1 MYAVIFMTLSPGP
14 TCTAV
19 QEAGTQYAPQAG
31 CTLSLCLDTP
41 HFAKLAGAN
50 TGWGGGGVV
59 GATPEGGGS
68 GGSTSEGTVAGVS
81 TEGGDGGGATTEGGG
96 RGQWW
101 RGQR

>member
-1 MYAVIFMTLSPGP
+1 MYCSTGGGHSVRPSGRLHS
-14 TCTAV
+14 V
-19 QEAGTQYAPQAG
+19 SVSRHS
-31 CTLSLCLDTP
+31 SLCKVGRGEHRL
-41 HFAKLAGAN
+41 
-50 TGWGGGGVV
+50 GGGGVV